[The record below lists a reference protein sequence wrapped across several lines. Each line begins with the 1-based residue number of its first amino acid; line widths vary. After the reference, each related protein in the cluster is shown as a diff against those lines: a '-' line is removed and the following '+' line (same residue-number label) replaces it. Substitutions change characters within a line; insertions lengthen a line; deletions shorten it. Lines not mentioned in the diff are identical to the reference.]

1 MLCMLQVTYTAS
13 FPFNKLS
20 VLHLISAGE
29 DCTKKKSLGVGG
41 RKVSIKGTD
50 LELNC

>member
-1 MLCMLQVTYTAS
+1 MLWILQVTYTAS

-29 DCTKKKSLGVGG
+29 DCTKKESPGES
-41 RKVSIKGTD
+41 RTKVSIKGTD